1 MSAQKPG
8 LHPRN
13 RHHSRYDLATLCQV
27 NPELRQFLTLTPAGE
42 QSVDFANPLAV
53 KALNKAL
60 LAHFYAVANWD
71 IPDGFLCPPV
81 PGRADYIHHLADL
94 LAEASGTIPANASI
108 LDIGVGANCIYP
120 LIGVHE
126 YGWRFTGSETSSQA
140 LSSAQAI
147 ISSNPGLNRAIRLRR
162 QKESGAIFNGIIHKN
177 EQYDA
182 TLCNP
187 PFHDSAA
194 AARAGSERKRRN
206 LGLNKDDALNFGGQQ
221 QELWCE
227 GGEVTFIKK
236 MIEESKGFA
245 KQVMWFTSL
254 VSRGENLP
262 PLYRALTPGRVAH
275 EPSHQVKTALAMTQ
289 KAAIGKLAASL
300 VQPGS
305 CIYLDAGTTTLA
317 IAQHLI
323 HMESLTVVTNDFVIA
338 DYLLDNSNCT
348 IIHTGGA
355 VCRENRSCV
364 GEAAATMLRSLMIDQ
379 AFISA
384 SSWSVR
390 GISTPAE
397 DKVTVKRAIAS
408 ASRQRVLVCDATKY
422 GQVATWLALPLS
434 EFDQIITDD
443 GLPESASRALVKQD
457 LSLLVAKNE

>member
-1 MSAQKPG
+1 
-8 LHPRN
+8 
-13 RHHSRYDLATLCQV
+13 
-27 NPELRQFLTLTPAGE
+27 
-42 QSVDFANPLAV
+42 
-53 KALNKAL
+53 
-60 LAHFYAVANWD
+60 
-71 IPDGFLCPPV
+71 
-81 PGRADYIHHLADL
+81 
-94 LAEASGTIPANASI
+94 I

-147 ISSNPGLNRAIRLRR
+147 ISANPGLNRAIRLRR

-227 GGEVTFIKK
+227 GGEVAFIKK

-262 PLYRALTPGRVAH
+262 PLYRALTDV
-275 EPSHQVKTALAMTQ
+275 
-289 KAAIGKLAASL
+289 
-300 VQPGS
+300 
-305 CIYLDAGTTTLA
+305 
-317 IAQHLI
+317 
-323 HMESLTVVTNDFVIA
+323 
-338 DYLLDNSNCT
+338 
-348 IIHTGGA
+348 GA
-355 VCRENRSCV
+355 VKVVKKEMAQGQKQSR
-364 GEAAATMLRSLMIDQ
+364 
-379 AFISA
+379 FIA
-384 SSWSVR
+384 WTFMNDEQRRRFVN
-390 GISTPAE
+390 
-397 DKVTVKRAIAS
+397 
-408 ASRQRVLVCDATKY
+408 RQR
-422 GQVATWLALPLS
+422 
-434 EFDQIITDD
+434 
-443 GLPESASRALVKQD
+443 
-457 LSLLVAKNE
+457 